1 MAATRT
7 ITIYLRRPTIRE
19 RLRWYMLQAKL
30 RVLKPFVRPMTADEW
45 YAADC
50 PPYAGQRAPWKL
62 V

>member
-7 ITIYLRRPTIRE
+7 TIYLRRPTIRE
-19 RLRWYMLQAKL
+19 RLRWYMTQARL
-30 RVLKPFVRPMTADEW
+30 YAAKPFVRKMTADEW